1 MIGLFLLAFSSVQI
15 SATED
20 AIDKAIAFM
29 KSAEK
34 KVAGQ
39 KGKCAV
45 NVQTKAARMQ
55 LELSREMK
63 DNDGARSMAGGLREL
78 AQEANAQ
85 CSKAVGTEIEKAALS
100 LEGQKVEP
108 TEEDAD
114 MTPEQPAEEPK
125 VEPAKPNA
133 KKPVFNPPPAQ
144 KPFISSPTTLTA
156 DPDTQIG
163 ELAKQI
169 TPTFRAVGMYLKG
182 LGKRTDWTQQLEAGK
197 CYAFFGVGQGDV
209 RKIAL
214 YLFDPQNRRKAE
226 SVSMDTRVVM
236 YHCPATSGAYHL
248 QAKVKKEAN
257 YAVGVY
263 AR

>member
-1 MIGLFLLAFSSVQI
+1 
-15 SATED
+15 
-20 AIDKAIAFM
+20 
-29 KSAEK
+29 
-34 KVAGQ
+34 
-39 KGKCAV
+39 
-45 NVQTKAARMQ
+45 MQ

-85 CSKAVGTEIEKAALS
+85 CAKAVGTEIEKAALS
-100 LEGQKVEP
+100 LEGQKVAP
-108 TEEDAD
+108 TEEDTD
-114 MTPEQPAEEPK
+114 MTPELPAEDPK
-125 VEPAKPNA
+125 PEPAKPDVKTVDPKRA
-133 KKPVFNPPPAQ
+133 VFNPPPAQ

-169 TPTFRAVGMYLKG
+169 TPTFKAVGMYLKG

-214 YLFDPQNRRKAE
+214 FLFDPNKRRKAE
-226 SVSMDTRVVM
+226 SVSMDTRVIM

-263 AR
+263 SR